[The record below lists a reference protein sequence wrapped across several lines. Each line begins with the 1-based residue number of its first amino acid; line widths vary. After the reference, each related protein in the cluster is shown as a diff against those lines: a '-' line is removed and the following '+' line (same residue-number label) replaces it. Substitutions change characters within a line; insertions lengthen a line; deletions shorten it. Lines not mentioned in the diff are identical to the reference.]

1 MRASGVNLIDF
12 TTQTRVP
19 KPPAL
24 LARLFVP
31 LFAPNRRGNAGV
43 NVIDSL
49 GALAAVFPEGVQQ
62 LWQEQLS
69 QLLEALP
76 ARTHHDDHEGNVP
89 TSRDASDAAEQALAG
104 DVQEV

>member
-1 MRASGVNLIDF
+1 MQVNLLDF
-12 TTQTRVP
+12 ATQTRVP

-49 GALAAVFPEGVQQ
+49 GALAAVMPEGVQN

-69 QLLEALP
+69 HLLEALP
-76 ARTHHDDHEGNVP
+76 ARTCTHQEANVHA
-89 TSRDASDAAEQALAG
+89 SQDASDAAEQALAG
-104 DVQEV
+104 DVQEVRRA